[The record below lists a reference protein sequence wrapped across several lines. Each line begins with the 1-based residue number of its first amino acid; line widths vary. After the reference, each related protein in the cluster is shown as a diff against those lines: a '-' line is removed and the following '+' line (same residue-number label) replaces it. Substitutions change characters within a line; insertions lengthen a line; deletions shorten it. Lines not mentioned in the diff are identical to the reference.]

1 MNKKLLVLLFAGLL
15 LVSAAACSKKNP
27 NEYEA
32 SGTDPE
38 TIVDPFNNDTTPV
51 VVGTDTNGEDI
62 TIYEPVTQPPI
73 DDNTSE
79 PNAVFTDIN
88 KKIYVWTG
96 VATVRTDT
104 IIADNTGCAWP
115 KEGTTFDA
123 TGESKNWYRI
133 NYGGKVCYIAKNV
146 VCDASLLDGFRTVD
160 ETITIES
167 NVNVRSIPSTAS
179 EKSIRGVLKKGAQVK
194 RIGVGDKWSV
204 IEYEMASETET
215 DATTGKAKI
224 EVKHY
229 YISNDC
235 IVDPSAA
242 TDADTTAQ

>member
-15 LVSAAACSKKNP
+15 LVSAAACSN
-27 NEYEA
+27 NNTEVEG
-32 SGTDPE
+32 SGTEGE
-38 TIVDPFNNDTTPV
+38 TIVDPFNHDTTPV
-51 VVGTDTNGEDI
+51 VIGTDTNGEDI
-62 TIYEPVTQPPI
+62 TIYEPVTQAPEV
-73 DDNTSE
+73 DNTSE

-88 KKIYVWTG
+88 KKIYIWTG

-104 IIADNTGCAWP
+104 IISDDTGCAWP

-133 NYGGKVCYIAKNV
+133 NYGGKVCYISKNV

-160 ETITIES
+160 ETIEIDS

-179 EKSIRGVLKKGAQVK
+179 EKSIRGVLKKGDKVK
-194 RIGVGDKWSV
+194 RVGVGDKWSM
-204 IEYEMASETET
+204 IEYEVVSETET
-215 DATTGKAKI
+215 DASTGKAKVEI
-224 EVKHY
+224 KRY

-235 IVDPSAA
+235 IVDPTAA
-242 TDADTTAQ
+242 TDTAAN